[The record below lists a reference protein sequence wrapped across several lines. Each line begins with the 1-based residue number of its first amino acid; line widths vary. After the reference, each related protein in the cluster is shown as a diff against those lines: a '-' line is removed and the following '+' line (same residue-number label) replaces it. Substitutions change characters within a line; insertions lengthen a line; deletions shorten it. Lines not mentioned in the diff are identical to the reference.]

1 MGVIINQSVKNLLT
15 TYIGFGLGAI
25 NTLFLYTHFL
35 EPKFYGLLSFL
46 LSAANLLWPFMAFG
60 VHSTIVKFFSFY
72 KNKDD
77 QNKLLNLALLLPL
90 GISVII
96 GVVGHFS
103 YSFLLNYFS
112 DGNDFVKP
120 YVWMIYVLALMTAYF
135 EIFFAWAKI
144 YYKSVLGN
152 FLKEVVH
159 RLGITFLL
167 FMVYANWISLQQF
180 IYGVIIV
187 FGFRLVLMAI
197 YAFRLHRPTL
207 RFSFPSNLSN
217 LLKYTSLILIAASVA
232 TALLDLDKVMIESF
246 LPIENVAIYGIGI
259 YMATVISVPQK
270 AMHQITNPITAS
282 YLNTREFGKLA
293 NLYKKSSINLLIV
306 SALIFVLILTN
317 VHSLYQLIP
326 EEYSLSI
333 WVVLLVS
340 LVKLYDNIL
349 GNNNSIL
356 FNSDYYRIVLAIGVG
371 LVILAFL
378 LNLYFIPRFG
388 IEGAA
393 IATFIA
399 FFIYNTSKIILV
411 YKKFGMHPFTKKTIS
426 VLGILVLT
434 TFIFYGWEF
443 KIYPIL
449 AIALKSLLIGTGYIA
464 IIYRF
469 NFSEEINGIIKQLL
483 KRIKVK

>member
-46 LSAANLLWPFMAFG
+46 LSASNLLWPFMAFG
-60 VHSTIVKFFSFY
+60 VHSTIVKFFSYY
-72 KNKDD
+72 KTKEEQD
-77 QNKLLNLALLLPL
+77 KLLNLALLLPL
-90 GISVII
+90 GISLII
-96 GVVGHFS
+96 GLVGHFT
-103 YSFLLNYFS
+103 YYFFLNYFS

-120 YVWMIYVLALMTAYF
+120 YVWIIYVLALMTAYF

-152 FLKEVVH
+152 FMKEVVH

-167 FMVYANWISLQQF
+167 FLVYAEWINLQEF
-180 IYGVIIV
+180 IYGVVVV
-187 FGFRLVLMAI
+187 FGMRVLLMGI
-197 YAFRLHRPTL
+197 YAFKLHRPTI
-207 RFSFPSNLSN
+207 RFSFPANLIRI
-217 LLKYTSLILIAASVA
+217 LKYTSLILIAASVA

-282 YLNTREFGKLA
+282 YLNTRDFGKLA
-293 NLYKKSSINLLIV
+293 SLYKKSSINLLIV
-306 SALIFVLILTN
+306 SALIFILIITN

-326 EEYSLSI
+326 KEYSLSI

-340 LVKLYDNIL
+340 LVKLYDNLL

-356 FNSDYYRIVLAIGVG
+356 FNSDYYRLVLAIGVG

-378 LNLYFIPRFG
+378 LNLYFIPNFG

-399 FFIYNTSKIILV
+399 FVIYNTSKIILV
-411 YKKFGMHPFTKKTIS
+411 YKKFGIQPFSKKTIY
-426 VLGILVLT
+426 VLLITIVGTLL
-434 TFIFYGWEF
+434 FYGWEF
-443 KIYPIL
+443 DMYPIL
-449 AIALKSLLIGTGYIA
+449 AIALKSLIIGVIYIF
-464 IIYRF
+464 IIYKF
-469 NFSEEINGIIKQLL
+469 NYSEEINNMISLVI
-483 KRIKVK
+483 KRIK